1 VSTLPSTIYLRSELA
16 HQAKLKGCVAIPIQ
30 VRDTST
36 FYVALFYS
44 SKILDQRDI
53 AEKAL
58 ETCRGLLEP
67 TKDPQ
72 MVIPMPTP
80 GDPAV
85 VIGSRSV
92 LSKSRSWLKCE
103 LALQKP
109 EQQRASED
117 VEDIMKFTR
126 RLEFFKH
133 MAEGQRYLLCQKMTL
148 QRINSGVVLHR
159 SSDAPDPSLWR
170 IVVLGRI
177 AVQVT
182 EPYGNPTYPV
192 WHFDSGQTF
201 SKTYLNL
208 FISDVGIRAHIE
220 TVTQCQ
226 CLEVRIPPQMRDE
239 FKAWTRPLW
248 YEELTRYFGVSINE
262 AGEAL
267 GMCTS
272 AIKKICR
279 RHGIAR
285 WPHRKIASVEKTI
298 VTLQARIQELEF
310 DTVHNDEEQLSSL
323 RTELMDAVR
332 QRMQCGCNR
341 APLPLSAVDDDDD
354 DDDEV
359 EKPARQRKGGKA
371 AMEVESSYT
380 GQHPV
385 EFGIMQHQLADM
397 HATVPIFDDDV
408 TKNESPSD
416 APEQSP
422 SRDPG
427 VSPLPS
433 ADPSGGVRRT
443 RSLEQV
449 EEYDSEDRKRRAEGA
464 GRHMTISEASSELMA
479 NMFGTAGLPAVG
491 HWEFGHHPLHQPS
504 GAPLFNHPGQP
515 PAGTQPGSVGGG
527 GWGHAGGNQGYSV
540 LADSLVNSSAFG
552 AEASRF
558 PPAPAID
565 HAPFRSGSGGSGVNG
580 GKGGGG
586 GGHGAAR
593 DGDWN
598 GAGSIN
604 GNGMGSPHT
613 QPPPAVAADGAQQ
626 RPTVVVRGAT
636 VPEEVQRV
644 MRQWNEQRLA
654 QGQLP
659 VIFEFA

>member
-1 VSTLPSTIYLRSELA
+1 MSAKGASGLRSPSEDPLHRKVAEVLEAVCGKCDFAFAEALCPRADGHCLVQTPAAYCSNDDCRRFHQASSEFVFPLQIGIPGRVWKHKNIAWHGDVSTLPSTIYLRSELA
-16 HQAKLKGCVAIPIQ
+16 HQAKFKGCVAIPIQ

-44 SKILDQRDI
+44 QRILDQRDI

-58 ETCRGLLEP
+58 ETCRTLLEP

-72 MVIPMPTP
+72 MVIPQPTP

-109 EQQRASED
+109 EAQRAPED

-133 MAEGQRYLLCQKMTL
+133 MAEGQRYMLCQTMTL

-159 SSDAPDPSLWR
+159 SSDAADPSLWR

-208 FISDVGIRAHIE
+208 FINEVGIRAHIE

-226 CLEVRIPPQMRDE
+226 CLEVRIPPQMAAE

-298 VTLQARIQELEF
+298 STLQARIQELEF
-310 DTVHNDEEQLSSL
+310 DSVNGDAETLSSL

-341 APLPLSAVDDDDD
+341 APLPLSAQEEDE
-354 DDDEV
+354 DDEDD
-359 EKPARQRKGGKA
+359 EKPARSAGKKGKGGGGGGDTT
-371 AMEVESSYT
+371 MEDGYA
-380 GQHPV
+380 GQHPA

-397 HATVPIFDDDV
+397 HATVPIFDDEI

-416 APEQSP
+416 APEMSPSNQSP
-422 SRDPG
+422 
-427 VSPLPS
+427 LNAPS
-433 ADPSGGVRRT
+433 EQGGRRT
-443 RSLEQV
+443 RPLEQV
-449 EEYDSEDRKRRAEGA
+449 GEYGDADDRKRRVEQP
-464 GRHMTISEASSELMA
+464 RHMTISEASSELMA

-491 HWEFGHHPLHQPS
+491 HWEFGHHHAHHALPS
-504 GAPLFNHPGQP
+504 PTSLSGQRPQQGYGHGGAAGQP
-515 PAGTQPGSVGGG
+515 GGQIG
-527 GWGHAGGNQGYSV
+527 RAHV
-540 LADSLVNSSAFG
+540 
-552 AEASRF
+552 
-558 PPAPAID
+558 
-565 HAPFRSGSGGSGVNG
+565 
-580 GKGGGG
+580 
-586 GGHGAAR
+586 
-593 DGDWN
+593 
-598 GAGSIN
+598 
-604 GNGMGSPHT
+604 
-613 QPPPAVAADGAQQ
+613 
-626 RPTVVVRGAT
+626 
-636 VPEEVQRV
+636 
-644 MRQWNEQRLA
+644 
-654 QGQLP
+654 
-659 VIFEFA
+659 